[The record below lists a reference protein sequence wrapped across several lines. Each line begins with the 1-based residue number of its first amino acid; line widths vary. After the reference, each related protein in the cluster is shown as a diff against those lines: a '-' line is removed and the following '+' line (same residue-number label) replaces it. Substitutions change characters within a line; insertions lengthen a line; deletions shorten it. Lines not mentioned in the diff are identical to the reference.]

1 MSTNT
6 YTIAVLKA
14 KAGKADALISVLEEL
29 ATQTRKEDGA
39 EEYGFIRDQTSPD
52 VVLSYEKWSD
62 ADAEAAHW
70 RTPHLKSAIAQFD
83 SLLDGAPTVYKGTKI
98 I

>member
-14 KAGKADALISVLEEL
+14 KPGKADSLISILERL
-29 ATQTRKEDGA
+29 AGETRKEAGA
-39 EEYGFIRDQTSPD
+39 VEYGFIQDQKSPD
-52 VVLSYEKWSD
+52 IVLSYEKWRD

-70 RTPHLKSAIAQFD
+70 QMPHLKAALAEFGAV
-83 SLLDGAPTVYKGTKI
+83 LDGEPAIYKGPKI

>member
-14 KAGKADALISVLEEL
+14 KPGKTDALISILERL
-29 ATQTRKEDGA
+29 AGETRKEAGA
-39 EEYGFIRDQTSPD
+39 VEYGFIQDQTLPD
-52 VVLSYEKWSD
+52 VVLSYEKWRD
-62 ADAEAAHW
+62 AGAEAAHW
-70 RTPHLKSAIAQFD
+70 QTPHLKAALAEFRGV
-83 SLLDGAPTVYKGTKI
+83 LDGEPAIYKGPKI